1 MKLEFPRQIFE
12 KSSNIKVNENPFS
25 GNGEL
30 LNYLPENVLV
40 YMRKWSIYVTQEGHL
55 LPKCLYIYLLLNS
68 QLSVSTAPLTAHVK
82 FLLRIRLL
90 GISLFAFQ
98 LQAAASYTEC
108 PRLDSWSRHMLS
120 WSITW
125 FSTLSSIKHV
135 KMAFIPYSGITGL
148 VCVRGEY
155 WQGPPLTEIKKN
167 HVYLISLYSA
177 Q

>member
-1 MKLEFPRQIFE
+1 MKHEFPRQIFE
-12 KSSNIKVNENPFS
+12 KSSNIKFNENPFS

-40 YMRKWSIYVTQEGHL
+40 YMRKWSMYITEEGHL
-55 LPKCLYIYLLLNS
+55 LPKCLYIYLLLKS
-68 QLSVSTAPLTAHVK
+68 QLSVSTAALTARVK

-108 PRLDSWSRHMLS
+108 PRLDSWTRHMLS
-120 WSITW
+120 WGFTR

-135 KMAFIPYSGITGL
+135 KMAFIPYSGITRF
-148 VCVRGEY
+148 VCARGEY
-155 WQGPPLTEIKKN
+155 WQWPPLTEITKLKK
-167 HVYLISLYSA
+167 ITFI
-177 Q
+177 